1 MIIHETGIEGVSLIE
16 PKVFG
21 DHRGFFVETFQKERY
36 AEVIGSELEF
46 VQDNHSNSPKGVLR
60 GLHFQTK
67 RPQGKLVRCVQG
79 SVFDVAIDIRRDSPT
94 FGKWFGTELSAENK
108 HQLWVAPGLAHGFLV
123 LSDSAD
129 FEYKCTDYYDS
140 SAEGCLIWNDPTVN
154 IAWPKIDAPLQLSEK
169 DLKGGT
175 LNQL

>member
-36 AEVIGSELEF
+36 AEVIGSDLEF

-79 SVFDVAIDIRRDSPT
+79 SVFDVAIDIRQDSPT

-140 SAEGCLIWNDPTVN
+140 SAEGCLIWNDQTVN
-154 IAWPKIDAPLQLSEK
+154 IEWPRIDAPIQLSEK
-169 DLKGGT
+169 DLKGKT
-175 LNQL
+175 LEQL

>member
-1 MIIHETGIEGVSLIE
+1 MIIHETGIEGVLLIE

-21 DHRGFFVETFQKERY
+21 DHRGFFLETFQKERY
-36 AEVIGSELEF
+36 AEVIGSDLEF

-67 RPQGKLVRCVQG
+67 KPQGKLVRCVQG
-79 SVFDVAIDIRRDSPT
+79 SVFDVAIDIRQDSPT

-140 SAEGCLIWNDPTVN
+140 SAEGCLIWNDQTVN
-154 IAWPKIDAPLQLSEK
+154 IEWPRIDATIQLSEK
-169 DLKGGT
+169 DLKGKT
-175 LNQL
+175 LEQL